1 MYVYVC
7 IYMYMYI
14 CICMYMYI
22 YMYMYTYMYLC
33 MYTYIYIDV
42 CICTCVYMCIHLYI
56 YVHIYIYI
64 IANYILH
71 IIYILRI
78 TYIYSTSIVE
88 LVCYWGHVLQQQAL
102 SCLSQSRS
110 MKSSKYNQPHDLD
123 HSPQVDSVGQSLQLL
138 PAGRIQV
145 KRDRMAREVQKHEG
159 LAHQKVLLF

>member
-1 MYVYVC
+1 MYVYVRV
-7 IYMYMYI
+7 
-14 CICMYMYI
+14 YI
-22 YMYMYTYMYLC
+22 YVYTFIYIYV
-33 MYTYIYIDV
+33 YIYIYY
-42 CICTCVYMCIHLYI
+42 CKLYI
-56 YVHIYIYI
+56 TYYIYIYI
-64 IANYILH
+64 TYYI
-71 IIYILRI
+71 
-78 TYIYSTSIVE
+78 YIYSTSIVE

-159 LAHQKVLLF
+159 LAHQKVLLFWGHKYARKWQNTKWCLFCWLMLCLHIWVL

>member
-1 MYVYVC
+1 
-7 IYMYMYI
+7 MYMYI
-14 CICMYMYI
+14 CICLYICICMYVYI
-22 YMYMYTYMYLC
+22 YVYVHVYVFMYV
-33 MYTYIYIDV
+33 YIYIFIDV
-42 CICTCVYMCIHLYI
+42 CICTCVYIYICIHI
-56 YVHIYIYI
+56 YMYIYIYI
-64 IANYILH
+64 LLQIIYYILY
-71 IIYILRI
+71 IYYVLH
-78 TYIYSTSIVE
+78 IYSTSIVE